1 MTYCINTKQ
10 SMLFRTI
17 QTSSIREHS
26 KQELPSSRLT
36 LYLTLDQ
43 MNCGSQLVHAL
54 DVTKNGPYIIPRTR
68 LNTKKLQTS
77 HHKFNMAKERLWA
90 INLRSRYGLET
101 KKLMRCH
108 VFQFMNYKT
117 LKEQR
122 PVEYQ
127 VQAHYNKKIS
137 LLFCQT

>member
-1 MTYCINTKQ
+1 MTYCIKTKQ
-10 SMLFRTI
+10 SMLFITI

-36 LYLTLDQ
+36 SYLTLDQ
-43 MNCGSQLVHAL
+43 MNCGSQLAHAL

-68 LNTKKLQTS
+68 PDTKKRQTS
-77 HHKFNMAKERLWA
+77 LHKFNMGREKLWA
-90 INLRSRYGLET
+90 ISLRIRYGLET

-108 VFQFMNYKT
+108 VFRFINYKT

-122 PVEYQ
+122 PVVYQ
-127 VQAHYNKKIS
+127 VQAHYNKMIS
-137 LLFCQT
+137 LLFYQT